1 MGVFEDLHRDRI
13 TGSLAMFDRMIFKGR
28 LTGLYKENGAKCFL
42 WTQGV
47 ALKDF
52 TPYAKSTT
60 AKIADTVRGLAEAAG
75 RPVIS
80 FDHVKTRHYAQRKDE
95 LAKKIAAED
104 GITEGIICVISAV
117 ETCMS
122 FQVRKSFKTR
132 SIQMYR
138 RERKCLHHYLYLMDP
153 EFGFMHVRIQ
163 GWIPYD
169 CQIYINGR
177 EWLARRLDEAGIDYV
192 RWDNALLRVE
202 DLDAAA
208 KLCER
213 FAHKAWPRVLNAF
226 ARRVNPMMPVVRA
239 ASYGGYYWV
248 LDQAEI
254 ATDVMFASR
263 PKLLD
268 IWPDLV
274 HHAALNLGAED
285 VLRFLGRKLHPSL
298 AAEVVTDTK
307 RRPEGWRVRHRMGP
321 NWVKTYDKASV
332 LRVETVI
339 NNPRE
344 FKILRV
350 VTDADGTRSRRWCP
364 MRKGVSDLW
373 RCYQVGMAA
382 NQRYLKALA
391 AAPMKGEGV
400 AALDALCRPRNNRG
414 RRVARFNPLSTT
426 DLALFK
432 AAMVGQHNI
441 VGFRNADL
449 TARLYRRPPAD
460 PAEAHRRCERVSRL
474 IVKLRGHGLI
484 AKVPRARLYRVTA
497 YGQRV
502 MTAAV
507 AIHDEQYPVHYLAP
521 AA

>member
-1 MGVFEDLHRDRI
+1 MGAFEDLHRDRV
-13 TGSLAMFDRMIFKGR
+13 TASLAMFDRMIFMGR
-28 LTGLYKENGAKCFL
+28 LTALYKENGAKCFL

-52 TPYAKSTT
+52 TPYAKWTT
-60 AKIADTVRGLAEAAG
+60 AKIADTVRRLAEEAG

-80 FDHVKTRHYAQRKDE
+80 FDHVKTRNYSQRKDE
-95 LAKKIAAED
+95 LAKRIAAED
-104 GITEGIICVISAV
+104 GITEGVICVISAV

-122 FQVRKSFKTR
+122 FQVRKSFKTKT
-132 SIQMYR
+132 IQMYR
-138 RERKCLHHYLYLMDP
+138 RERTCLHHDLYLMDP

-177 EWLARRLDEAGIDYV
+177 EWLARRLNEAGIGHV
-192 RWDNALLRVE
+192 RYDNALLRVD
-202 DLDAAA
+202 DLEAASR
-208 KLCER
+208 LCER
-213 FAHKAWPRVLNAF
+213 FAHNAWPRVLNAF
-226 ARRVNPMMPVVRA
+226 ARRVNLIMPMVRA
-239 ASYGGYYWV
+239 ANYGGYYWV

-254 ATDVMFASR
+254 ATDVMFTSR
-263 PKLLD
+263 PKLLE

-274 HHAALNLGAED
+274 HHAALNMGAED
-285 VLRFLGRKLHPSL
+285 VLGFLGRKLHPSL

-321 NWVKTYDKASV
+321 NWVKVYDKASV

-350 VTDADGTRSRRWCP
+350 VTDADGGRSRRWCP

-373 RCYQVGMAA
+373 RCFQVGVAA
-382 NQRYLKALA
+382 NQRYLRAIS
-391 AAPMKGEGV
+391 AAPLKGEGV

-414 RRVARFNPLSTT
+414 RRVARFNPLSPT

-449 TARLYRRPPAD
+449 TARLYRRLPAD
-460 PAEAHRRCERVSRL
+460 SAEAHRRCERVSRL

-502 MTAAV
+502 MAAAV
-507 AIHDEQYPVHYLAP
+507 AIHDHRYPMHYLAP

>member
-1 MGVFEDLHRDRI
+1 MGVFEDLHRDRV

-52 TPYAKSTT
+52 TAYAKGTT
-60 AKIADTVRGLAEAAG
+60 AWIADTVRGLAEAAG

-80 FDHVKTRHYAQRKDE
+80 FDHVKTRHYAQRKDD
-95 LAKKIAAED
+95 LARSIAERD

-117 ETCMS
+117 ESCVS
-122 FQVRKSFKTR
+122 FQVRKSFKTKT
-132 SIQMYR
+132 IQMYR
-138 RERKCLHHYLYLMDP
+138 RERKCLHHYLYLIDS

-177 EWLARRLDEAGIDYV
+177 EWLARRLDEAGIGYV
-192 RWDNALLRVE
+192 RFDNALVKVANLE
-202 DLDAAA
+202 EACE
-208 KLCER
+208 LCER
-213 FAHKAWPRVLNAF
+213 FAHRAWPRVLNAF
-226 ARRVNPMMPVVRA
+226 ARMVNPVMPAVRA
-239 ASYGGYYWV
+239 AGYGGYYWV

-263 PKLLD
+263 GKLLE

-274 HHAALNLGAED
+274 RHAALNMGSED
-285 VLRFLGRKLHPSL
+285 VLGFLGRKLHPSL

-307 RRPEGWRVRHRMGP
+307 RRPEGWRVRHRMGA
-321 NWVKTYDKASV
+321 NWVKMYDKTSV

-350 VTDADGTRSRRWCP
+350 VTDGDGSRSRRWCP

-373 RCYQVGMAA
+373 RCFQVGMSA
-382 NQRYLKALA
+382 NQRYLNAIS

-400 AALDALCRPRNNRG
+400 AALDALCRPRTNRG
-414 RRVARFNPLSTT
+414 RRVARFRPLDTS
-426 DLALFK
+426 DLALFR
-432 AAMVGQHNI
+432 AVMVGQHNI

-449 TARLYRRPPAD
+449 TARLYRRPAAD
-460 PAEAHRRCERVSRL
+460 SAEAHRRCERVSRL

-484 AKVPRARLYRVTA
+484 AKVPRARLYRVTL
-497 YGQRV
+497 YGHRV
-502 MTAAV
+502 MAAAV
-507 AIHDEQYPVHYLAP
+507 AIHDDRYPLNYLAP

>member
-1 MGVFEDLHRDRI
+1 MGGFEVVHRDRI

-28 LTGLYKENGAKCFL
+28 LTGLYKQNGAKCFL

-52 TPYAKSTT
+52 TAYAKWTT
-60 AKIADTVRGLAEAAG
+60 ARIADTVRGLAEAAG

-95 LAKKIAAED
+95 LARFIAERD

-117 ETCMS
+117 ESCMS
-122 FQVRKSFKTR
+122 FQVRKSFKTKT
-132 SIQMYR
+132 IEMYR
-138 RERKCLHHYLYLMDP
+138 RERKCLHHYLYLIDP

-169 CQIYINGR
+169 CQIYVNGR
-177 EWLARRLDEAGIDYV
+177 EWLARRLDEAGIGYV
-192 RWDNALLRVE
+192 RYDNALLRVE
-202 DLDAAA
+202 DLDATAE
-208 KLCER
+208 LCET
-213 FAHKAWPRVLNAF
+213 FAHRAWARVLNAF
-226 ARRVNPMMPVVRA
+226 ARMVNPILPAVRA
-239 ASYGGYYWV
+239 GDYGGYYWV

-254 ATDVMFASR
+254 ATDVMFTTRS
-263 PKLLD
+263 KLLE

-274 HHAALNLGAED
+274 RHAALNMGSED
-285 VLRFLGRKLHPSL
+285 VLGFLGRKLHPSL

-307 RRPEGWRVRHRMGP
+307 RRPEGWRVRHRMGA
-321 NWVKTYDKASV
+321 NWVKMYDKASV

-344 FKILRV
+344 FRILRV
-350 VTDADGTRSRRWCP
+350 VTDTEGRRERRWCP

-382 NQRYLKALA
+382 NQRYLHAIS
-391 AAPMKGEGV
+391 AAPLKGEGV
-400 AALDALCRPRNNRG
+400 AALDALCRPRTTRG
-414 RRVARFNPLSTT
+414 RRVARFSPLSPA
-426 DLALFK
+426 DLTLFK
-432 AAMVGQHNI
+432 AALAGQHNI

-449 TARLYRRPPAD
+449 TRRLYRRPAIDAD
-460 PAEAHRRCERVSRL
+460 EARRRCERVSRL

-484 AKVPRARLYRVTA
+484 AKVPRARLYRVTP

-507 AIHDEQYPVHYLAP
+507 AIHDDRYPLRYLDR

>member
-13 TGSLAMFDRMIFKGR
+13 YGSLAMYDRMIFKGR
-28 LTGLYKENGAKCFL
+28 LTGLYKDNGAKCFL

-52 TPYAKSTT
+52 TGYAKWTT
-60 AKIADTVRGLAEAAG
+60 ARIADTVRGLAQAAG

-80 FDHVKTRHYAQRKDE
+80 FDHVKTRNYAQRKDE
-95 LAKKIAAED
+95 LAQSIAEAD

-117 ETCMS
+117 ESCMS
-122 FQVRKSFKTR
+122 FQVRKSFKTKT
-132 SIQMYR
+132 IEMYR
-138 RERKCLHHYLYLMDP
+138 RERKCLHHYLYLIDP
-153 EFGFMHVRIQ
+153 EFGFMHIRIQ

-177 EWLARRLDEAGIDYV
+177 EWLARRLDEAGIGYL
-192 RWDNALLRVE
+192 RYDNALLRVD
-202 DLDAAA
+202 DLEAAGE
-208 KLCER
+208 LCEQ
-213 FAHKAWPRVLNAF
+213 FAHRAWPRVLNAF
-226 ARRVNPMMPVVRA
+226 ARMVNPIMPAVRA
-239 ASYGGYYWV
+239 ADYGGYYWV

-254 ATDVMFASR
+254 ATDIMFKSCR
-263 PKLLD
+263 DLLD

-274 HHAALNLGAED
+274 HHAALNLGSED
-285 VLRFLGRKLHPSL
+285 VLGFLGRKLHPSL

-321 NWVKTYDKASV
+321 NWVKMYDKVSV

-344 FKILRV
+344 FRILRV
-350 VTDADGTRSRRWCP
+350 VTDEQGRRERRWCP
-364 MRKGVSDLW
+364 MRKGVSDLY
-373 RCYQVGMAA
+373 RNFQVGMGA
-382 NQRYLKALA
+382 NQRYLQAIA
-391 AAPMKGEGV
+391 AAPLKGEGV
-400 AALDALCRPRNNRG
+400 AALDALCRPRTRRG
-414 RRVARFNPLSTT
+414 RTVARFSPLNPA

-432 AAMVGQHNI
+432 AALVGQHAMN
-441 VGFRNADL
+441 GFRNADL
-449 TARLYRRPPAD
+449 TARLYRRPAHD
-460 PAEAHRRCERVSRL
+460 RDDAHRRCERVSRL

-484 AKVPRARLYRVTA
+484 AKVPRARLYRVTP

-507 AIHDEQYPVHYLAP
+507 ALHDDQYPIHYLAP

>member
-1 MGVFEDLHRDRI
+1 MGTFEELHQDRV

-52 TPYAKSTT
+52 TPYAKWTT
-60 AKIADTVRGLAEAAG
+60 ARIADSVRGLAEAAT

-80 FDHVKTRHYAQRKDE
+80 FDHVKTRNYAQRKDE
-95 LAKKIAAED
+95 LAKSIAERD
-104 GITEGIICVISAV
+104 GVTEGIICVISAV
-117 ETCMS
+117 ESCMS
-122 FQVRKSFKTR
+122 FEVRKSFKTKT
-132 SIQMYR
+132 IAMYR
-138 RERKCLHHYLYLMDP
+138 RERKCLHHYLYLVDP

-177 EWLARRLDEAGIDYV
+177 EWLVRRLDEERIGYL
-192 RWDNALLRVE
+192 RHDNALLRVD
-202 DLDAAA
+202 DLDRAAE
-208 KLCER
+208 LCDE
-213 FAHKAWPRVLNAF
+213 FAHRAWARVLNAF
-226 ARRVNPMMPVVRA
+226 AKLVNPMLPAIRA
-239 ASYGGYYWV
+239 ATYGGYYWV

-254 ATDVMFASR
+254 ATDVMFTSR
-263 PKLLD
+263 PKLLE

-274 HHAALNLGAED
+274 HHAALNLGSED
-285 VLRFLGRKLHPSL
+285 VLGFLGRKLHPSL
-298 AAEVVTDTK
+298 AKEVVTDAK

-321 NWVKTYDKASV
+321 NWVKMYDKASV

-350 VTDADGTRSRRWCP
+350 VTDEEGRRSRRWCP

-373 RCYQVGMAA
+373 RCYQVGIAA
-382 NQRYLKALA
+382 NQRYFKAIS
-391 AAPMKGEGV
+391 AAPMKGKGV
-400 AALDALCRPRNNRG
+400 AALDALCRPRTTRG
-414 RRVARFNPLSTT
+414 KRVARFSPLSPN

-432 AAMVGQHNI
+432 AAMAGQHNI
-441 VGFRNADL
+441 SGFRNADL
-449 TARLYRRPPAD
+449 TKRLYRRPPVD
-460 PAEAHRRCERVSRL
+460 KDEARRRCERVSRL
-474 IVKLRGHGLI
+474 IVKLRGHGLV
-484 AKVPRARLYRVTA
+484 AKVPRAHLYRVTP

-502 MTAAV
+502 MTAAL
-507 AIHDEQYPVHYLAP
+507 AIHDDRFPQQFLAI